1 VKSHFLFLWVL
12 VGGPLATSSAAGAE
26 PTKQECAVT
35 NVSAQDLC
43 RAGKLGEA
51 RARFAVCTA
60 VSWPWPI
67 REDCAQRLDKAT
79 MPTVVPMAKN
89 AAGHDLS
96 AVRVTLDGQPL
107 RDLLDGTAIAIDPS
121 EHTFAFEADG
131 RHKIEETAIVR
142 EGERGRRVGVVL
154 ASLDAP
160 SDSARD
166 PAQSSASST
175 WRSFGRR
182 SAPPAVLESRWVPSS
197 ARWRREHLITRFR
210 PNAAATRA
218 AVRRKASRMGGRRR
232 DDVTIAVTI
241 AHGGGG
247 FAVIWRW

>member
-1 VKSHFLFLWVL
+1 
-12 VGGPLATSSAAGAE
+12 
-26 PTKQECAVT
+26 
-35 NVSAQDLC
+35 
-43 RAGKLGEA
+43 
-51 RARFAVCTA
+51 
-60 VSWPWPI
+60 
-67 REDCAQRLDKAT
+67 

-107 RDLLDGTAIAIDPS
+107 RDLLDATAIAIDPG

-131 RHKIEETAIVR
+131 RHKTEETAIVR

-175 WRSFGRR
+175 WRSFGR
-182 SAPPAVLESRWVPSS
+182 AL
-197 ARWRREHLITRFR
+197 
-210 PNAAATRA
+210 
-218 AVRRKASRMGGRRR
+218 GGAGG
-232 DDVTIAVTI
+232 VGIAVGAIVGLVAKGAFDHALQAECCGDPRRCAPQGKQDART
-241 AHGGGG
+241 AE
-247 FAVIWRW
+247 R